1 MAIDINGNKHWFFEK
16 LSKNYKHLD
25 NHVSE

>member
-1 MAIDINGNKHWFFEK
+1 MAIYINGTKHWFFEK
-16 LSKNYKHLD
+16 INKTYKPLS

>member
-16 LSKNYKHLD
+16 LSKTYKPLA